1 MNNRFQAASLGPRV
15 ISGVAA
21 GLVVLLTGIFFKG
34 FGLQII
40 ALLSTALLIREFARI
55 AFEHLNAP
63 GALQVWF
70 YLISALMAL
79 GLFLSQDAIVVFG
92 FAFAVF
98 FAVAMWITRN
108 RMLNEK
114 LLPALCMAGVGFVFC
129 VLFPAFEIFTL
140 KLPRGELWFT
150 FHLLVVFSGDVGAYF
165 GGILFGKQKLMPH
178 VSPKKTVAGAFAGLL
193 ASALT
198 GVLFTLWKMP
208 ELSQFLVL
216 AFCLACA
223 FAAQMGDLTISLFKR
238 VAQVKDSGRLL
249 PGHGGIL
256 DRVDGLL
263 LSAPL
268 LYAFAHVVE
277 TRL

>member
-1 MNNRFQAASLGPRV
+1 MTSRFQSASLGPRV
-15 ISGVAA
+15 ISAVAA
-21 GLVVLLTGIFFKG
+21 GLIVLLTGIFFKG

-40 ALLSTALLIREFARI
+40 ALISMALLVREFSRI

-63 GALQVWF
+63 ESLRLWF
-70 YLISALMAL
+70 FLISAMMAL
-79 GLFLSQDAIVVFG
+79 GLFMSPETLVVFG
-92 FAFAVF
+92 LAISIF

-108 RMLNEK
+108 RMQNEK
-114 LLPALCMAGVGFVFC
+114 LLPALCMAGMGFVFC
-129 VLFPAFEIFTL
+129 VLFPGYEIFTL
-140 KLPRGELWFT
+140 KLPRGELWFA
-150 FHLLVVFSGDVGAYF
+150 FHLLVVFSGDIGAYF

-178 VSPKKTVAGAFAGLL
+178 VSPKKTVAGAFSGLA
-193 ASALT
+193 ASAVT
-198 GVLFTLWKMP
+198 GVAFALWKMP
-208 ELSQFLVL
+208 ELSTFLVL
-216 AFCLACA
+216 AFCLACG
-223 FAAQMGDLTISLFKR
+223 FSAQMGDLTISLFKR